1 VELRS
6 QLQRW
11 RLLLPPELQWPDNRR
26 HELSSPP
33 QNAARTVC
41 SFNLDILV
49 AQLRARF
56 YSARFTL
63 ESPFLY
69 LALHH
74 PELLSD
80 DDTQHCVSALDS
92 TLLWPLSVASVS
104 EKKRLVPHHFTWT
117 QTAISFLCV
126 FNMIE
131 KNETL
136 KKICEK
142 HLDLRELR
150 ISVAVQ
156 LSWLQDL
163 KAIDET
169 AGWAWQLLHPLF
181 IGGRES
187 LSTEDQYDQPK

>member
-6 QLQRW
+6 QLQHW
-11 RLLLPPELQWPDNRR
+11 RVLLPPELQWPDNRR
-26 HELSSPP
+26 HELLSPP

-56 YSARFTL
+56 YSALFTL
-63 ESPFLY
+63 ESPFLC

-92 TLLWPLSVASVS
+92 TLLWTLSVASVS
-104 EKKRLVPHHFTWT
+104 EKKRLVPYHFTWT

-131 KNETL
+131 K
-136 KKICEK
+136 K
-142 HLDLRELR
+142 HSNLRELR

-181 IGGRES
+181 IGGREC
-187 LSTEDQYDQPK
+187 LSTEDQYGQPK